1 MSTRPSLFGDLL
13 LASWFMSVHGYP
25 AHNAFQMILRNL
37 PQKFNCTQNTQE
49 VKENQFASLFSVWQ
63 FPALSVSERL
73 SDYNIQKGPHT
84 CYIII
89 QILLCPENQITSPDS
104 VTIMQLYHGSS
115 LLSATKEG
123 MKSAKRKA
131 EDFASGRAG
140 AVKSLGN
147 TVFMR
152 AGEPGCQQDAAQ
164 WGCHDEQPPSLIC
177 KALCRP
183 SLIL

>member
-1 MSTRPSLFGDLL
+1 
-13 LASWFMSVHGYP
+13 
-25 AHNAFQMILRNL
+25 
-37 PQKFNCTQNTQE
+37 
-49 VKENQFASLFSVWQ
+49 
-63 FPALSVSERL
+63 
-73 SDYNIQKGPHT
+73 
-84 CYIII
+84 
-89 QILLCPENQITSPDS
+89 
-104 VTIMQLYHGSS
+104 
-115 LLSATKEG
+115 